1 MPERGFPEP
10 SLDAFDPPT
19 VGPPSTYT
27 ATGTYTPPPATSSG
41 EGNDGDQATETETAT
56 AWTRGTGTG
65 TIEEGSVAL
74 RGGADPQDA
83 TIELE
88 LGLREQPLDERPPRR
103 YAGRAV
109 KPLG

>member
-41 EGNDGDQATETETAT
+41 EGNDGDQATENGNGQT
-56 AWTRGTGTG
+56 TGTG